1 MLMHQAQPV
10 IVRVIEP
17 AVESTSIADVVVG
30 SLGLTGAMLLAALV
44 LGAIL
49 GGVLIGFK
57 KMRARLNLEP
67 IPDSEALRV
76 TPGLPRPSSSSASL
90 DT

>member
-1 MLMHQAQPV
+1 MLIQSQPV
-10 IVRVIEP
+10 IVKVVEP
-17 AVESTSIADVVVG
+17 AVESTSIADIIVG
-30 SLGLTGAMLLAALV
+30 ALGLTGAMLLAALV
-44 LGAIL
+44 LGAAL
-49 GGVLIGFK
+49 GGLMIGFK
-57 KMRARLNLEP
+57 KLRARLNLEP

>member
-1 MLMHQAQPV
+1 MVFQPQPL
-10 IVRVIEP
+10 IVKVVEP
-17 AVESTSIADVVVG
+17 AVESTSIADIVIG
-30 SLGLTGAMLLAALV
+30 ALGLTGAMLLAALV
-44 LGAIL
+44 LGAAL
-49 GGVLIGFK
+49 GGFLIGYK
-57 KMRARLNLEP
+57 KLRARLNLEP